1 MFVNISVF
9 CGLRDVFERSVSIS
23 FFVDWEKEID
33 IGCSCSKFKIEKK
46 NQNKIVLNIL
56 LIIEI

>member
-9 CGLRDVFERSVSIS
+9 CGLRDVFESSVSIS

-33 IGCSCSKFKIEKK
+33 IGCSCSKFKIKK